1 VCTNPTSSS
10 VNSLVQQRHNN
21 FDNREAYKLGPFGRS
36 VTTTLSRSGRAL
48 LNGALSRAR
57 TAIASVV
64 INGQA
69 TGVDPTVQRDLAG
82 SKQDG

>member
-1 VCTNPTSSS
+1 MT
-10 VNSLVQQRHNN
+10 R
-21 FDNREAYKLGPFGRS
+21 
-36 VTTTLSRSGRAL
+36 LSRSDRAL

-57 TAIASVV
+57 TTTASVV

-82 SKQDG
+82 SKEDG